1 MFNPCVVIPVYN
13 HEQAI
18 GAVVQGVLEQ
28 NLPCILVDDGS
39 GPACASVLD
48 ELAAAAP
55 GQITL
60 LRHPNNRGKGGAVL
74 TAVRYAAQ
82 AGFSHAVQIDAD
94 GQHRVADVPRFLE
107 LAAAQPQAVIVGC
120 PEYDMTAPA
129 LRLSAR
135 CLTHVWVS
143 INTLSRQIKDSMCGF
158 RVYPLAAI
166 IELDRTRKLGERMNF
181 DIEALVRLHWAG
193 VKIINLPTPV
203 SYPSDGISHFR
214 GWLDNFLI
222 SRLHAT
228 LFFGMLAR
236 SPMLIARKWCA
247 R

>member
-1 MFNPCVVIPVYN
+1 MFNPCVVIPIYN
-13 HEQAI
+13 HDRAI
-18 GAVVQGVLEQ
+18 GAVVDGVLAQ
-28 NLPCILVDDGS
+28 KLPCVLVDDGS
-39 GPACASVLD
+39 GSACASVLD
-48 ELAAAAP
+48 ALAVATP
-55 GQITL
+55 KKITL
-60 LRHPNNRGKGGAVL
+60 LRHSNNRGKGAAVL
-74 TAVRYAAQ
+74 SGVRYAAQ
-82 AGFSHAVQIDAD
+82 CGYSHAVQIDAD
-94 GQHRVADVPRFLE
+94 GQHRVADIQRFVE
-107 LAAAQPQAVIVGC
+107 QAAAQPQAVIVGC
-120 PEYDMTAPA
+120 PEYDRTVPA

-135 CLTHVWVS
+135 YLTHIWVS

-166 IELDRTRKLGERMNF
+166 IELDRTHKLGERMNF

-214 GWLDNFLI
+214 GGLDNFLI

-228 LFFGMLAR
+228 LFFGMLVR
-236 SPMLIARKWCA
+236 SPRLVARKWGA